1 MRFLASSPTA
11 AGSYAIVQ
19 NWAESIDPPFSRGEE
34 LLVDL
39 GSQSLDDGGFY
50 VIRTAT
56 STSVRKVTI
65 QPDGA
70 SVSFDRTSSLSSHS
84 TIYAIEEIFHNESQR
99 FDADWRQPGVLV
111 LGRVEATTRSL
122 RPRVS
127 TYFSS

>member
-11 AGSYAIVQ
+11 GRSYAIVQ
-19 NWAESIDPPFSRGEE
+19 NWAESLDPPFARGEE

-39 GSQSLDDGGFY
+39 SSQSLDDGGFY

-56 STSVRKVTI
+56 STSVRKATI

-70 SVSFDRTSSLSSHS
+70 SVRFDRTTSLNTLSA
-84 TIYAIEEIFHNESQR
+84 IYVIEEIFHNETQR

-111 LGRVEATTRSL
+111 LGRVEAVTRSL
-122 RPRVS
+122 LTDVP
-127 TYFSS
+127 TFFSS